1 MITSRH
7 SKRQH
12 VVNTNKVKP
21 YFYNMNVRILFL
33 ALILTTSC
41 HAQKQVT
48 VKATYD
54 MALPRNLS
62 MEQLEERCIQ
72 EAKIKAIREKFGT
85 RNSQVTVNNVKE
97 TNGAF
102 SEEFESRIT
111 QQENAEWLKDLEAP
125 IIKWTYGS
133 NSLSVEV
140 TVKGIIQSFPDE
152 GNVSLKIE
160 TASDES
166 FSNPT
171 TDFKSGASFYMNLI
185 ASSSGF
191 VTVYYKSSDNNR
203 VYRVLP
209 KNSNTNM
216 CSIEADKKYYACT
229 NHQKTES
236 QLDSEG
242 LSFYLADNVNFQ
254 TDELIVIY
262 SKKECVKPILSLE
275 AKDEPYGLSFSE
287 FTDWKLGLYKSN
299 NQVTIKTIPIFIRN

>member
-1 MITSRH
+1 MIT
-7 SKRQH
+7 
-12 VVNTNKVKP
+12 
-21 YFYNMNVRILFL
+21 RILFF

-41 HAQKQVT
+41 QAQKQIT
-48 VKATYD
+48 VMATYD

-62 MEQLEERCIQ
+62 MEQLEERCTQ

-111 QQENAEWLKDLEAP
+111 QQENAEWLKDLEDP
-125 IIKWTYGS
+125 VIKWIYGA

-166 FSNPT
+166 FNNPT

-185 ASSSGF
+185 ASSTGY

-216 CSIEADKKYYACT
+216 CEIAPDKKYYACT
-229 NHQKTES
+229 NHQNTES
-236 QLDSEG
+236 HLDSER
-242 LSFYLADNVNFQ
+242 LSFYLGDKVNFQ

-262 SKKECVKPILSLE
+262 SKKECTKPILAKE
-275 AKDEPYGLSFSE
+275 AKDEPAGLPFSE

-299 NQVTIKTIPIFIRN
+299 NQVTIKTIPIFIRI